1 MYTPDDVR
9 GTLRFGYTYPE
20 LMDWNVSAADLAS
33 NLRTEINMLYNPVS
47 VSNNIS
53 STAISRPLARAA
65 ETAHAFDHIT
75 FDDAKK
81 LGMNNLNMQWN
92 IEIRVP
98 RYAYDSPFAIDFFM
112 GEPESDPR
120 LRGTAANLIGS
131 HAQFIA
137 SDIST
142 MLPDAVSQ
150 SLVQGHV
157 SLSHIL
163 AAGLNRGLIRDLS
176 PQSVVPILKKQLSW
190 NARSAYGCDI
200 DVAALGGLSI
210 IVTSRTAKLA
220 TSGNEFPT
228 YGLLHYWPMVTHG
241 KIGGRRRFGL

>member
-1 MYTPDDVR
+1 MYTPDAVR
-9 GTLRFGYTYPE
+9 GTLQFGYTYPE
-20 LMDWNVSAADLAS
+20 LVDWNVSAAVLTS

-47 VSNNIS
+47 VSNDIS
-53 STAISRPLARAA
+53 STAISRPVARAA
-65 ETAHAFDHIT
+65 ETAHAFDHIA

-92 IEIRVP
+92 IEIQVP

-137 SDIST
+137 SHIST
-142 MLPDAVSQ
+142 MFPDGVSQ
-150 SLVQGHV
+150 SLVQGQV
-157 SLSHIL
+157 SLSHTL

-190 NARSAYGCDI
+190 NARSADGYDI
-200 DVAALGGLSI
+200 DVAALTGLSI

-220 TSGNEFPT
+220 TSCNEFPT
-228 YGLLHYWPMVTHG
+228 YGLLRYWPMVTCG
-241 KIGGRRRFGL
+241 KIGGNRRFDL